1 MKEQILLKQFEYSIP
16 PSVNALTGI
25 KRKVVAE
32 DLLLMKVV
40 IDFEKGSL
48 ELEGDWQ
55 FMMASNKQH
64 EASWFK
70 YHRERVKIETTISPA
85 SAINLND
92 PCSDGLMFP
101 LEGNIKDGMYLSAC
115 SGMLV
120 VDNVR
125 GSDDTISNQWNIS
138 CYIQDNQMDDC
149 EINFN
154 LPVLY

>member
-1 MKEQILLKQFEYSIP
+1 MKKQILLKQFEYSIP

-25 KRKVVAE
+25 KRKVAGE
-32 DLLLMKVV
+32 HLSLMEIA
-40 IDFEKGSL
+40 IDFENGRL
-48 ELEGDWQ
+48 NLEGDWQ

-64 EASWFK
+64 EASWFS
-70 YHRERVKIETTISPA
+70 YHRERVKIETTIYPA

-92 PCSDGLMFP
+92 PCTDGLMFP

-115 SGMLV
+115 SGVLI

-125 GSDDTISNQWNIS
+125 GNDDPISNQWNIS
-138 CYIQDNQMDDC
+138 CYIYDNQIDDC